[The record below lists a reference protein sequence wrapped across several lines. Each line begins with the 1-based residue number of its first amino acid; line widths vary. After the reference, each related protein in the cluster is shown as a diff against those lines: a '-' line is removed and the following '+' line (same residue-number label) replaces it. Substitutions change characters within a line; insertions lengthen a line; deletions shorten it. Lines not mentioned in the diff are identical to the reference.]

1 MSFRRIHFTAWLL
14 IGAAWG
20 LAGCGSHSDKP
31 VTLSFMGMGTVGSVV
46 VPPSAAASAPE
57 MSALAST
64 LVGEL
69 ENKLSVFKTDS
80 DLSRLHAKA
89 GEAVEVSPETL
100 EIVTMALQASRNTDG
115 AFDITVG
122 PLMALWGFR
131 GSNTVL
137 RVPTVG
143 ELRAVLNSV
152 GYEHVT
158 VSGRT
163 VRLDGPEI
171 RLDAGGIGKGYAVD
185 RCWQALKDS
194 GHGQFLMNL
203 GGNMRAAGRPAGTRP
218 WTVGVRHPF
227 QADAI
232 LGKMRLDDGMAVAT
246 SGHYERFVT
255 IGGVRYAHIMDPRT
269 GYPVR
274 GMAGVT
280 VVAPTAAEADVL
292 STTLFILGPEK
303 GMEMLAKTG
312 SRAEALFVPDS
323 QPLEI
328 RITPGLVHL
337 FEPLPGMSVHVLRT
351 SPAENKKKGS
361 R

>member
-1 MSFRRIHFTAWLL
+1 MSMQRNCFFVPFFI
-14 IGAAWG
+14 AAG
-20 LAGCGSHSDKP
+20 FLLAGCGSESGKP
-31 VTLSFMGMGTVGSVV
+31 VTVSFMGMGTLGSLVV
-46 VPPSAAASAPE
+46 TPAEAARAPAMTAQASA
-57 MSALAST
+57 

-69 ENKLSVFKTDS
+69 ENKLSLFKPGS

-89 GEAVEVSPETL
+89 GEAVEVSPDTL
-100 EIVTMALQASRNTDG
+100 AVVTMSLQASRNTGG
-115 AFDITVG
+115 AFDLTVG

-131 GSNTVL
+131 GSNAAL
-137 RVPTVG
+137 RVPT
-143 ELRAVLNSV
+143 EAERRAVLESV
-152 GYEHVT
+152 GYEHVS

-163 VRLDGPEI
+163 VRLDGPGI

-185 RCWQALKDS
+185 RCWEALKRS
-194 GHGQFLMNL
+194 HGRFLMNL
-203 GGNMRAAGRPAGTRP
+203 GGNMRAAGRPAGNRP

-232 LGKMRLDDGMAVAT
+232 MGKMRLEDGMAVAT

-255 IGGVRYAHIMDPRT
+255 IDGVRYAHIMDPRT
-269 GYPVR
+269 GCPVQ

-303 GMEMLAKTG
+303 GMDLLAQTG
-312 SRAEALFVPDS
+312 SRAEALFVPDR

-328 RITPGLVHL
+328 QVTPGMAAL
-337 FEPLPGMSVHVLRT
+337 FDPLPGMSVRVLR
-351 SPAENKKKGS
+351 PPRKVK
-361 R
+361 